1 MQDAAR
7 ELSEKRRE
15 EASEADDVLK
25 LDSPE
30 PEQQKWS
37 ERVLRDK
44 GDATRLKSKGNEL
57 SQPHKRA
64 DDAKD
69 RATSFLNVDPIKVQI

>member
-1 MQDAAR
+1 M
-7 ELSEKRRE
+7 
-15 EASEADDVLK
+15 
-25 LDSPE
+25 
-30 PEQQKWS
+30 
-37 ERVLRDK
+37 LRDK

-69 RATSFLNVDPIKVQI
+69 RATSFLNVDPIKVQIQKTLEEIRAETLELLEYQQQQEKNGAPQVQLDQK